1 MLAVALIVGI
11 GAAAVVSMWTAVLVA
26 KMKIA
31 PFIASLS
38 TMTIAR
44 GIALVLADGIPHTIK
59 NAEYSQIGNGYLWDA
74 SLTGGV
80 GFPILV
86 LILIVIA
93 VITTI
98 ILYNTKFG
106 RYIYAVGGNE
116 HAAEASGVNVVK
128 IKFWTY
134 VLNGVLCGVAGM
146 MLAARITSGQPNAGD
161 GYELD
166 AIAASVVGGA
176 SLSGGEM
183 KRIEIASVLARGAK
197 LSIFDEPEAGIDLWS
212 FSRLVET
219 FQDLRSSGK
228 GGLMIISHQER
239 ILSIADEIIVI
250 ANGRVR
256 AHGPKDEIL
265 PGLLTDERS
274 ARCPLGK
281 EDARV

>member
-1 MLAVALIVGI
+1 MRAC
-11 GAAAVVSMWTAVLVA
+11 
-26 KMKIA
+26 
-31 PFIASLS
+31 P
-38 TMTIAR
+38 
-44 GIALVLADGIPHTIK
+44 
-59 NAEYSQIGNGYLWDA
+59 
-74 SLTGGV
+74 
-80 GFPILV
+80 
-86 LILIVIA
+86 
-93 VITTI
+93 
-98 ILYNTKFG
+98 
-106 RYIYAVGGNE
+106 
-116 HAAEASGVNVVK
+116 
-128 IKFWTY
+128 
-134 VLNGVLCGVAGM
+134 
-146 MLAARITSGQPNAGD
+146 
-161 GYELD
+161 
-166 AIAASVVGGA
+166 A